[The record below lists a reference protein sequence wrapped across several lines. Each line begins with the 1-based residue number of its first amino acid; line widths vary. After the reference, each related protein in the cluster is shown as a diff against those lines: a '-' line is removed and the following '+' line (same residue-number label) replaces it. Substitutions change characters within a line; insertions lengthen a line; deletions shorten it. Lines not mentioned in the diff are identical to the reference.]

1 MIFFFL
7 FLLSQ
12 YSPNIA
18 LEAYVIKAAGFTGM
32 TCTVFQKVA
41 TSDRTGLNDY
51 GRRDPDGNLDKQL
64 SFKCNVS
71 NTLSSLALKV
81 VYSLFP
87 YWLWKTILNMSHL
100 ESKLILFISNVK
112 VAFLHN
118 PEWLWQQI
126 IKVARHNRAWL

>member
-1 MIFFFL
+1 MYNYFILTFFL
-7 FLLSQ
+7 SLLSQ

-41 TSDRTGLNDY
+41 ASDRTGLSDY

-81 VYSLFP
+81 GSSLFP
-87 YWLWKTILNMSHL
+87 S
-100 ESKLILFISNVK
+100 
-112 VAFLHN
+112 
-118 PEWLWQQI
+118 
-126 IKVARHNRAWL
+126 

>member
-1 MIFFFL
+1 MS
-7 FLLSQ
+7 SQ

-18 LEAYVIKAAGFTGM
+18 LEAYLIKAAGFTGM

-41 TSDRTGLNDY
+41 TSDRTGLSDY

-81 VYSLFP
+81 GYSLFH
-87 YWLWKTILNMSHL
+87 YCRNILDMNHL
-100 ESKLILFISNVK
+100 ESKLILLIFK
-112 VAFLHN
+112 VAFLRN
-118 PEWLWQQI
+118 PEWL
-126 IKVARHNRAWL
+126 